1 MTMTKDLRKKRPD
14 YWLAL
19 AIFALVLFGL
29 IAIYSVSKYYSL
41 QITDGETDKFYL
53 TKQLTWVTI
62 GVVIWFVFQGIE
74 YRFWQK
80 QTKYMFFA
88 TLILLILPLLFGHN
102 NERSSTRWVSIAGQ
116 QFQPSELAKLTL
128 IFYLSGWFSSLNEQ
142 SGAKFKSLPFFL
154 LMGLISVLMLHQKD
168 FGTLSVLLG
177 IAGAMYII
185 AGASVSNLLG
195 GAGLAGALFWLA
207 IKIEPY
213 RLKRFTT
220 FLNPDSD
227 PLGSGYH
234 IHNALIA
241 IGSGGLWG
249 MGFGQS
255 KQKYLYLPE
264 AHTDSIFAIIAEELG
279 FLRAS
284 LVILLVG
291 FVGMRGFRV
300 AKHAPDAYS
309 SLLATGIT
317 TWLIWQAFVNIGA
330 MLSLLPLTGV
340 PLPFISYGGSSL
352 LILLAASGILIN
364 VSKYAT
370 YDKTKLKRQSS

>member
-1 MTMTKDLRKKRPD
+1 MKNDLRKRKPD

-41 QITDGETDKFYL
+41 QITDGQTDKFYL
-53 TKQLTWVTI
+53 TKQLTWVGLGI
-62 GVVIWFVFQGIE
+62 VIWFIFQGIE
-74 YRFWQK
+74 YKFWQK
-80 QTKYMFFA
+80 QTRYMFFA
-88 TLILLILPLLFGHN
+88 TIILLLLPLIFGHQ
-102 NERSSTRWVSIAGQ
+102 NERSDTRWISVAGQ
-116 QFQPSELAKLTL
+116 QFQPSELAKLTM
-128 IFYLSGWFSSLNEQ
+128 IFYLSGWFSSLEQ
-142 SGAKFKSLPFFL
+142 AKLSKSKTWPFFF
-154 LMGLISVLMLHQKD
+154 LMILISILMLLQRD
-168 FGTLSVLLG
+168 FGTLSILLG
-177 IAGAMYII
+177 IAGVMYII
-185 AGASVSNLLG
+185 AGASAANLAG
-195 GAGLAGALFWLA
+195 GIGLAGIIFWLA

-220 FLNPDSD
+220 FLNPESD
-227 PLGSGYH
+227 TLGSGYH
-234 IHNALIA
+234 IRNALIA

-249 MGFGQS
+249 LGFGQS

-279 FLRAS
+279 FFRAS
-284 LVILLVG
+284 LIVIVFAFIG
-291 FVGMRGFRV
+291 ARGFRV
-300 AKHAPDAYS
+300 AKHAPDTYS

-330 MLSLLPLTGV
+330 MLSILPLTGI

-364 VSKYAT
+364 ISKYAS
-370 YDKTKLKRQSS
+370 YDKTKINKKV